1 MQMVLFFLH
10 IITNN
15 NRYWCN
21 LSLRLCFFKNRII
34 IMIERLKSLSSEF
47 QDLISGRLWLK
58 VIIALVLGVVTGFIM
73 GPEVGIFNPS
83 FSNAATNWIAFP
95 GHLFISLIQMIVI
108 PLVVGSIII
117 GITSVSDPDKLK
129 SMGLYL
135 VLYFVATTVIAVS
148 IGLGAAFII
157 KPGTYITVDAEQL
170 NELENSDTGPAVI
183 SIQDIPNAVVDLI
196 PKNPLSDMVAGNML
210 GIVIFSIIIGLALSA
225 MKKDT
230 AKPMIILLASLQ
242 EVCITVVKWA
252 MKLVP
257 VAVFGLMTRLT
268 ATAGFGTLKG
278 MGIYVIT
285 VLLGLMILLMVY
297 YIIILFIT
305 KQNPGSFFKKIR
317 DVQLLAFSTSSSA
330 AVMPV
335 SIKKAED
342 ELGVSP
348 SVSRL
353 IIPVGATIN
362 MDGTALYQAVA
373 TIFLAQAF
381 GVTLD
386 TSGIILLVI
395 TSVAASIGAPSAPGV
410 GIVILASI
418 LTSVGVPATGIAL
431 IISVDR
437 ILDMTRTAVN
447 VTGDLTATVVFNK
460 WFGNDADDVKNGA

>member
-1 MQMVLFFLH
+1 
-10 IITNN
+10 
-15 NRYWCN
+15 
-21 LSLRLCFFKNRII
+21 
-34 IMIERLKSLSSEF
+34 MIETIKLLSSEL
-47 QDLISGRLWLK
+47 QELIQKRLWLK
-58 VIIALVLGVVTGFIM
+58 VMIALALGVLVGFVM
-73 GPEVGIFNPS
+73 GPEVGIFNPDL
-83 FSNAATNWIAFP
+83 SNTITNWIAFP
-95 GHLFISLIQMIVI
+95 GHLFLRLIQMIVI
-108 PLVVGSIII
+108 PLVVASIII

-135 VLYFVATTVIAVS
+135 VLYFVFTTVIAIS
-148 IGLGAAFII
+148 IGLGVAYII
-157 KPGTYITVDAEQL
+157 KPGTYITIDQEMSQSIENVDAESTQV
-170 NELENSDTGPAVI
+170 SVH
-183 SIQDIPNAVVDLI
+183 DIPDAVVDLI
-196 PKNPLSDMVAGNML
+196 PKNPLSDMVTGNML
-210 GIVIFSIIIGLALSA
+210 SIVIFSMIIGLALSA
-225 MKKDT
+225 MKKET
-230 AKPMIILLASLQ
+230 AKPMIGLLASLQ

-257 VAVFGLMTRLT
+257 IAVFGLMTRLT
-268 ATAGFGTLKG
+268 ATSGFGTLKG
-278 MGIYVIT
+278 MGVYVLT
-285 VLLGLMILLMVY
+285 VLIGLLLLLMVY
-297 YIIILFIT
+297 GIIISIVT
-305 KQNPGSFFKKIR
+305 KQNPGQFFRMIR

-386 TSGIILLVI
+386 TNELILLVI

-418 LTSVGVPATGIAL
+418 LNSVGIPPTGIAL

-437 ILDMTRTAVN
+437 ILDMTRTSVN
-447 VTGDLTATVVFNK
+447 VTGDLTASVVFNK
-460 WFGNDADDVKNGA
+460 WFGDDAIEEKAKN